1 MKRQADLHH
10 CDSMSSVR
18 AKCAG
23 WRNHERIRRSA
34 PFIFHVSE
42 QGMRAS
48 LALGFLIF
56 FSFVGV
62 AHAMSCMIDDS
73 ERKAL
78 LCYHK
83 SIDGRCMQFGPACE
97 TKVMQ
102 PAAAKPVKP
111 VSTQSAS
118 AIPKK

>member
-1 MKRQADLHH
+1 
-10 CDSMSSVR
+10 
-18 AKCAG
+18 
-23 WRNHERIRRSA
+23 
-34 PFIFHVSE
+34 
-42 QGMRAS
+42 MRAS
-48 LALGFLIF
+48 LVLGLLAF
-56 FSFVGV
+56 FSFVGA

-97 TKVMQ
+97 TKVMP

-111 VSTQSAS
+111 VSGQPTSA
-118 AIPKK
+118 ALKK